1 MLHDIPENDDLY
13 VQSLLLVADL
23 FQMQGFDDVAEQK
36 LLKAKEMMPDEPVIT
51 FGLAELYSSKGKEQK
66 AITYYESLLPEHKVM
81 GGVVI
86 ALRLAETLSAI
97 GNWEEA
103 ISYYEAGLE
112 EQKRYSLIIWICLH
126 IIPR

>member
-1 MLHDIPENDDLY
+1 
-13 VQSLLLVADL
+13 
-23 FQMQGFDDVAEQK
+23 
-36 LLKAKEMMPDEPVIT
+36 
-51 FGLAELYSSKGKEQK
+51 
-66 AITYYESLLPEHKVM
+66 M

-112 EQKRYSLIIWICLH
+112 EQKIFTHYLDMPSHYTKVKNIREQLVLG
-126 IIPR
+126 RN

>member
-1 MLHDIPENDDLY
+1 
-13 VQSLLLVADL
+13 
-23 FQMQGFDDVAEQK
+23 
-36 LLKAKEMMPDEPVIT
+36 
-51 FGLAELYSSKGKEQK
+51 
-66 AITYYESLLPEHKVM
+66 M

-86 ALRLAETLSAI
+86 ALRLGETLSAI

-112 EQKRYSLIIWICLH
+112 EQKRYSLIVWICLH